1 MLWRNRAGVLAF
13 EYETP
18 GLPNIT
24 DIAWSNCGSFFFTCA
39 DNGHVQMVDASVG
52 GVVFALQIVSTTRY
66 SPPTSFTCCCWN
78 NGNSCVAV
86 GTANGEIVEL
96 SVTEVGRLMST
107 TELRQGVPV
116 RSVDSAQ
123 DMDGIEGKWSK

>member
-1 MLWRNRAGVLAF
+1 MWRNRAGVLAF

-18 GLPNIT
+18 GLPNVT

-39 DNGHVQMVDASVG
+39 ESGHVQVVDAGNGSML
-52 GVVFALQIVSTTRY
+52 FSLQIVSTTRY

-78 NGNSCVAV
+78 HDNSCIAA

-96 SVTEVGRLMST
+96 SATEVGRLMST
-107 TELRQGVPV
+107 TEMRQGVPV
-116 RSVDSAQ
+116 RSVESAR
-123 DMDGIEGKWSK
+123 DKDGVEGRLSD